1 MKDTEDPTVSN
12 RSSEGRKQ
20 KDGVVL
26 HIKKKICIKKKKV
39 PELEKDLQNKRSH
52 SAMIDEGRHCCRK

>member
-12 RSSEGRKQ
+12 RSSKGRKQ

-26 HIKKKICIKKKKV
+26 HIKKNLYRKKKV

>member
-12 RSSEGRKQ
+12 RSSKGRKQ

-26 HIKKKICIKKKKV
+26 HIKKKFV
-39 PELEKDLQNKRSH
+39 
-52 SAMIDEGRHCCRK
+52 